1 MHAWRDKDFIR
12 DFNSGANPMQQIA
25 SQVAKYWNKKRQNR
39 LISIME
45 GRMTYASLHAG
56 DDGLTMGYSV
66 IYATQDELKELNGF
80 NKERELVWD
89 GRQFR

>member
-1 MHAWRDKDFIR
+1 MSVDK
-12 DFNSGANPMQQIA
+12 
-25 SQVAKYWNKKRQNR
+25 YNR

-45 GRMTYASLHAG
+45 GRMTYASLHAA
-56 DDGLTMGYSV
+56 DETHTIEKSV
-66 IYATQDELKELNGF
+66 INKKKNELKELNGF